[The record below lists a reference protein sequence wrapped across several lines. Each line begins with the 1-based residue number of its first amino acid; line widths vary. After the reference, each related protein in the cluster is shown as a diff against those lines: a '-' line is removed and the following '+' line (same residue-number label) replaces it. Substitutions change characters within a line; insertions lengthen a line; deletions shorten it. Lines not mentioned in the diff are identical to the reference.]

1 MRKVTYVK
9 LHDLNV
15 VVPGLGT
22 VQGSFPP
29 VNKTIPGLEMYLGKE
44 PGVLTIK
51 AAGGEFGIP
60 LANVQFMHFE
70 KESPAPAS
78 LKAVS
83 SSG

>member
-29 VNKTIPGLEMYLGKE
+29 VNKTIPGLQMYIGKE
-44 PGVLTIK
+44 AGILTITHNS
-51 AAGGEFGIP
+51 GEFGIP

-70 KESPAPAS
+70 KEGPTLAS
-78 LKAVS
+78 VKAN